1 MYIPPMGARVP
12 NADPP
17 PHAGDVNQGAANAS
31 GASADRR
38 QEPGT
43 GGPDPHDLARFVQAQ
58 EGVYERALAELRAGR
73 KRSHW
78 MWFIFPQF
86 DGLGA
91 SATSRRYAIRS
102 LGEARA
108 YLRHPVLGPRLAEC
122 TAAVQGLHGR
132 SARQIFS
139 TPDDRK
145 LHSSMTL
152 FELASGP
159 DAPFA
164 AVLEKYFAGA
174 RDERTIALVR
184 ASEAGAPR

>member
-1 MYIPPMGARVP
+1 MGARLP
-12 NADPP
+12 NTDHPP
-17 PHAGDVNQGAANAS
+17 DAGDVNRRAGNAP
-31 GASADRR
+31 GASAVRGYT
-38 QEPGT
+38 PGT
-43 GGPDPHDLARFVQAQ
+43 GERDPHDLARFVHAQ
-58 EGVYERALAELRAGR
+58 EGVYEQALAELRGGQ

-108 YLRHPVLGPRLAEC
+108 YLRHPVLGARLTEC
-122 TAAVQGLHGR
+122 TAAVHGLHGR

-145 LHSSMTL
+145 FRSSMTL
-152 FELASGP
+152 FELASSP
-159 DAPFA
+159 DSPFA
-164 AVLEKYFAGA
+164 AALEKYFAGE
-174 RDERTIALVR
+174 RDERTITLVR
-184 ASEAGAPR
+184 ATEAVDR